1 MTKVDLL
8 TMAARI
14 DMALLRK
21 EAELEANPDIQLKR
35 ALLTVK
41 TKAESFRRK
50 IVRIKTDPVSIENL
64 RPTFVRHK
72 KEILAEINNIRV
84 SR

>member
-1 MTKVDLL
+1 MTKVNPL
-8 TMAARI
+8 TMAAKI

-21 EAELEANPDIQLKR
+21 EAELNAHPDMQLKR
-35 ALLTVK
+35 AFKIVK

-50 IVRIKTDPVSIENL
+50 IVRIKTDTVSIEHVH
-64 RPTFVRHK
+64 PSFVKDK
-72 KEILAEINNIRV
+72 KEILAEINNIRA